1 MEMVRGTLS
10 MLAHGLPQKQD
21 LLPLWAC
28 MYAGI
33 SSGRRCSERPAHRG
47 FLIWGPTAY
56 TGVRAP
62 HVSWRWCWH
71 ASLEFSRYPQRQ
83 EVDSICLM
91 YGSTQT
97 FLGNVKADTEHAG
110 ERGCT
115 HQQHADL

>member
-10 MLAHGLPQKQD
+10 MLAHGLPQRQD

-71 ASLEFSRYPQRQ
+71 ASLDFSRCPQRQ

-110 ERGCT
+110 AAGCSP
-115 HQQHADL
+115 AAC